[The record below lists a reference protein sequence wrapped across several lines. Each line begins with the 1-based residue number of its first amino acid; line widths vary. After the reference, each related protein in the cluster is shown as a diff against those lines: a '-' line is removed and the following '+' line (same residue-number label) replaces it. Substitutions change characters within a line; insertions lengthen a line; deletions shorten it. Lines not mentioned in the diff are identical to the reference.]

1 MSDTLIPSST
11 GTMPALT
18 LRGPGDAALTDKP
31 IPFPGPGEVL
41 LAVESTTI
49 CGTDLRIISGEKT
62 SGVRPAVT
70 LGHEVAGRIAAL
82 GEGVGDGGDGE
93 GVGGA
98 ASSAGGQGLAVG
110 QQATVSIVVSCG
122 VCRSCLRGREHL
134 CASMELIGYGID
146 GGLAPY
152 MLVPERA
159 VARGN
164 VIPVAPRPE
173 MPPARLALAEPM
185 SCVLNGHRRHS
196 GVNPGE
202 TVAIL
207 GGGPI
212 GLLHAQL
219 CLAAGAGRVIVS
231 GRNEQR
237 RKVAESLGA
246 HAVAP
251 EDVEAAVS
259 EATGGWGADLVIV
272 AIGTAELADAS
283 LSLAAPGGRVSWFAG
298 FPKGSFAQIQPNTVH
313 YQELTVSGGSNAT
326 RADVRDAVGLLAGG
340 MIDEESIVTHTFG
353 LSQWREAMEAAR
365 SHIGVKIALDPRR

>member
-31 IPFPGPGEVL
+31 IPSPGPGEVL

-82 GEGVGDGGDGE
+82 GE

-152 MLVPERA
+152 MLVPARA

-246 HAVAP
+246 QAVAP

-272 AIGTAELADAS
+272 AIGAAELADAS

-340 MIDEESIVTHTFG
+340 MIDEESIVTDTFG